1 MYTQELKLTD
11 LELLKYSGLKKTTLT
26 KIINTIVHHKAV
38 DKIIL
43 FGSRAQNRSQKVSDI
58 DIAIFS
64 SHWTSTDINLV
75 HDKLEENISTILQFD
90 LLHYN
95 SLQNDILK
103 KEIERG
109 ITLYHA

>member
-1 MYTQELKLTD
+1 MAD
-11 LELLKYSGLKKTTLT
+11 LESLKNSGLKKTMLT
-26 KIINTIVHHKAV
+26 KIINTILHYKPV

-43 FGSRAQNRSQKVSDI
+43 FGSRAQNRSQQASDI

-64 SHWTSTDINLV
+64 NNWTSTDINLV
-75 HDKLEENISTILQFD
+75 HDKLEENISTIFQFD
-90 LLHYN
+90 LLLYN

-103 KEIERG
+103 KEIEKG

>member
-1 MYTQELKLTD
+1 MTN
-11 LELLKYSGLKKTTLT
+11 LEFIKYLGLKKTTLK
-26 KIINTIVHHKAV
+26 KIVTTILHYKPV

-43 FGSRAQNRSQKVSDI
+43 FGSRAQNRSQQASDI

-64 SHWTSTDINLV
+64 NNWTSTDINLV

-103 KEIERG
+103 KEIEKG

>member
-1 MYTQELKLTD
+1 MTD
-11 LELLKYSGLKKTTLT
+11 LELLKYSGLKKTILI
-26 KIINTIVHHKAV
+26 KIINTILHYKPV

-43 FGSRAQNRSQKVSDI
+43 FGSRARNRSKKASDI

-64 SHWTSTDINLV
+64 NNWTSTDINLV
-75 HDKLEENISTILQFD
+75 HDKLEENISTIFQFD

-95 SLQNDILK
+95 SLQNEILK
-103 KEIERG
+103 KDIEKG

>member
-1 MYTQELKLTD
+1 MTD
-11 LELLKYSGLKKTTLT
+11 LELLKHSGLRKTILT
-26 KIINTIVHHKAV
+26 KIINTILDYKPV

-43 FGSRAQNRSQKVSDI
+43 FGSRAQNRSQQASDI

-64 SHWTSTDINLV
+64 NNWTSTDINLV
-75 HDKLEENISTILQFD
+75 HDKLEEDIPTIFQFD

-95 SLQNDILK
+95 SLQNKILK
-103 KEIERG
+103 KQIEQG

>member
-1 MYTQELKLTD
+1 MTD
-11 LELLKYSGLKKTTLT
+11 LESLKYSGLKKTILT
-26 KIINTIVHHKAV
+26 KIINTILHYKPV

-43 FGSRAQNRSQKVSDI
+43 FGSRAQNRSQQASDI

-64 SHWTSTDINLV
+64 NNWTSTDINLV
-75 HDKLEENISTILQFD
+75 HDKLEENISTIFQFD
-90 LLHYN
+90 LLLYN

-103 KEIERG
+103 KEIEKG